1 MEVSGGTVGPV
12 TRARASRTHD
22 WGLRWPG
29 SLTCSRVAHTRKRGE
44 TAGLPF
50 LLAHRALR
58 IDSFRALADGVLGGR
73 AQ

>member
-1 MEVSGGTVGPV
+1 MEMRGEGGWAGL
-12 TRARASRTHD
+12 RARASRTHD

-44 TAGLPF
+44 AAGLPF